1 MRLNF
6 WGSLF
11 VGICLLQWAACP
23 SADTAKRLNDNN
35 FLSEKDEEFFTRTKV
50 IRKCVDPHW
59 MPLEG
64 IDSTGKHVGVIA
76 DILETLE
83 QEIGMP
89 IELVPTENW
98 LQSMENL
105 KNRKCDMVTSDTAEG
120 EAPSYYIKTTPFM
133 KHRNVYITRNE
144 IPLQLDFSLITDK
157 TIGIPK
163 GYPTIELIEK
173 QYGNVNFVE
182 VEDVDEGLLM
192 VSKGDIYAFTE
203 LLPISSYSIQKQ
215 GLTNLKVAGHLDI
228 SFPVVMAVRSDM
240 PELVD
245 ILNNFFAR
253 LDTGTVNQY
262 LSRWLKVEYDMQ
274 WDWNRLTKYMALTV
288 AAMILVLYWNR
299 RLYLLNRELDK
310 ANSEL
315 ALLNETDTLTRV
327 KNRNFIN
334 NQLPGIIK
342 IANRN
347 GLALGVAI
355 LDIDHF
361 KRLNDRFGHGIGD
374 KCLVIFADKVRDI
387 FRRESDWTIR
397 YGGEEFV
404 LVCIGLTLSEFTN
417 SLELLRKEVSTLS
430 IPELSREGVTFTV
443 SIGYVFFEKSPEQ
456 WNEGIIDEADDYLY
470 RAKSSGRNKILGLDK
485 SFPRQDC

>member
-59 MPLEG
+59 MSLEG

-182 VEDVDEGLLM
+182 VEDVMRGCLWC
-192 VSKGDIYAFTE
+192 
-203 LLPISSYSIQKQ
+203 QK
-215 GLTNLKVAGHLDI
+215 A
-228 SFPVVMAVRSDM
+228 
-240 PELVD
+240 
-245 ILNNFFAR
+245 
-253 LDTGTVNQY
+253 
-262 LSRWLKVEYDMQ
+262 
-274 WDWNRLTKYMALTV
+274 
-288 AAMILVLYWNR
+288 
-299 RLYLLNRELDK
+299 
-310 ANSEL
+310 
-315 ALLNETDTLTRV
+315 
-327 KNRNFIN
+327 
-334 NQLPGIIK
+334 
-342 IANRN
+342 
-347 GLALGVAI
+347 
-355 LDIDHF
+355 
-361 KRLNDRFGHGIGD
+361 
-374 KCLVIFADKVRDI
+374 
-387 FRRESDWTIR
+387 
-397 YGGEEFV
+397 
-404 LVCIGLTLSEFTN
+404 
-417 SLELLRKEVSTLS
+417 
-430 IPELSREGVTFTV
+430 TFTPLL
-443 SIGYVFFEKSPEQ
+443 SCFPFPATLFK
-456 WNEGIIDEADDYLY
+456 
-470 RAKSSGRNKILGLDK
+470 NKDLLILRWQGTWIFL
-485 SFPRQDC
+485 FRW